1 MKIIILGAGQVGS
14 TAAQQLAREQ
24 ANDVT
29 VVDTRDDVLRELQ
42 DRLDISTVSGNAAH
56 PATLL
61 AAGSKGADL
70 IVALT
75 SSDEV
80 NMIACQIAWTLFR
93 TPTKIARIR
102 SGDYYGRPELFGEN
116 AIPVDLAIS
125 PEQLVTEY
133 VERLIR
139 YPGALQVLEF
149 AEGRV
154 LLVGMR
160 ALKGGKLVG
169 HQLQALRSHIPNRE
183 VRVAAIY
190 RGGRSIHPEGDT
202 TIEEH
207 DEVFFVAARDDMR
220 FMMKEL
226 STEEASVR
234 RVVIA
239 GAGNIGFRLAQALED
254 RVQVKLIERNPER
267 SRRAAETLRNTLVL
281 TGNAADEDL
290 LLEENIDDA
299 DAFVAVTNAE
309 EANILSAMLAK
320 KLGARRV
327 MALINKPSYA
337 DLMENGPIDIA
348 ISPQTVTIGAL
359 LEHVRRGDVVRV
371 HSLRRG
377 AAEAMEAIVHT
388 DGRSSPIA
396 GKRIEEIDLPEGT
409 QIGAVVRGST
419 VIMAHHDTV
428 IEAEDHVILFLTDRR
443 HVDDVGRL
451 FQAGIARHEL
461 RDGAADPRA
470 DADDLQP
477 DDAAA
482 DRRFL
487 PLRRRPLAAVPCLG
501 WSSSHRPGCCSGC
514 RCATSRRELRLRD
527 GFLIVAVFWIFLG
540 LAGATPLLPERCPAT
555 FRSRMPCSR
564 RCPASRRRARRSSSG
579 STSCRS
585 PSSTTG
591 SRSSGSAAWAS
602 SCSLSRSCRSS
613 ASAACRSTRR
623 KRPGPMKDQKLTP
636 RITQTAKALWAIYAS
651 LTIACALCFWLAGM
665 NRFDAIGH
673 AFSTRF
679 DRRLLALRCE
689 PRPFRQRGRSRW
701 SRPSSCSLAARASRC
716 TSSCSG
722 AEAIPELYWRDTEF
736 QGLLLLIV
744 RRHSR
749 SRASTCSR

>member
-1 MKIIILGAGQVGS
+1 VKIIILGAGQVGS

-29 VVDTRDDVLRELQ
+29 VVDTRDEVLRELQ

-56 PATLL
+56 PSTLL

-70 IVALT
+70 LLAVT

-80 NMIACQIAWTLFR
+80 NMIACQVAWTLFK

-102 SGDYYGRPELFGEN
+102 SADYYGRQELYGDN

-125 PEQLVTEY
+125 PEQLVTDY

-149 AEGRV
+149 ADGRV
-154 LLVGMR
+154 LLAGMR

-169 HQLQALRSHIPNRE
+169 HQLHELRAHIPNRE

-190 RGGRSIHPEGDT
+190 RKGRSVLPEGET

-207 DEVFFVAARDDMR
+207 DEIFFVAAREDMR
-220 FMMKEL
+220 LVMKEF

-254 RVQVKLIERNPER
+254 RVQVKLIER

-299 DAFVAVTNAE
+299 DVFVALTNAE

-320 KLGARRV
+320 KLGALRV

-337 DLMENGPIDIA
+337 ELMEGGPIDIA

-371 HSLRRG
+371 YSLRRG

-396 GKRIEEIDLPEGT
+396 GKKIEDVELPEGT
-409 QIGAVVRGST
+409 TIGAVVRGSE

-428 IEAEDHVILFLTDRR
+428 IEPEDHVILFLTDRR
-443 HVDDVGRL
+443 HVEEVGRL
-451 FQAGIARHEL
+451 FQSGIR
-461 RDGAADPRA
+461 
-470 DADDLQP
+470 
-477 DDAAA
+477 
-482 DRRFL
+482 
-487 PLRRRPLAAVPCLG
+487 
-501 WSSSHRPGCCSGC
+501 
-514 RCATSRRELRLRD
+514 T
-527 GFLIVAVFWIFLG
+527 
-540 LAGATPLLPERCPAT
+540 
-555 FRSRMPCSR
+555 
-564 RCPASRRRARRSSSG
+564 
-579 STSCRS
+579 
-585 PSSTTG
+585 
-591 SRSSGSAAWAS
+591 
-602 SCSLSRSCRSS
+602 
-613 ASAACRSTRR
+613 
-623 KRPGPMKDQKLTP
+623 
-636 RITQTAKALWAIYAS
+636 
-651 LTIACALCFWLAGM
+651 
-665 NRFDAIGH
+665 
-673 AFSTRF
+673 
-679 DRRLLALRCE
+679 
-689 PRPFRQRGRSRW
+689 
-701 SRPSSCSLAARASRC
+701 
-716 TSSCSG
+716 
-722 AEAIPELYWRDTEF
+722 
-736 QGLLLLIV
+736 
-744 RRHSR
+744 
-749 SRASTCSR
+749 